1 MKRLFSILAA
11 ITLSIAAFAQNE
23 KITWDYHAEL
33 QEGNEYRVIF
43 TGTIDPGY
51 HTYTLDDPTSATE
64 FLDMEVVGGELVGQL
79 YEIGKPV
86 EEYDENG
93 EVFVQESKPVF
104 EHFTAELPEG
114 FVSLVGPNASGK
126 STLMMLA
133 SGRLCPS
140 SGMVKLFETDT
151 REFFP
156 VIRITKTEEGEKQE
170 IAQPRKTEEEK
181 NILASVIYQNMEF
194 ETSEKVEELLKQ
206 VFENGEFQGKTPAEF
221 GSENIFEKV
230 IEVFELKEILNCDK
244 NMTAFDEEK
253 YDKNIFEV
261 LSVFKQTRE
270 ELAHIKKGT
279 KEFTV
284 FLPDDSGVKK
294 YDKVVL
300 SIKEKGCFIFDAET
314 GERFK

>member
-1 MKRLFSILAA
+1 M
-11 ITLSIAAFAQNE
+11 NE
-23 KITWDYHAEL
+23 KKFLEFID
-33 QEGNEYRVIF
+33 VDF
-43 TGTIDPGY
+43 TYP
-51 HTYTLDDPTSATE
+51 
-64 FLDMEVVGGELVGQL
+64 
-79 YEIGKPV
+79 PV

-156 VIRITKTEEGEKQE
+156 VIRITKTEDCEKQE

-221 GSENIFEKV
+221 GSENIFDKV
-230 IEVFELKEILNCDK
+230 IEVFELKEILDRSISGISKGELQRTLLGFSVLYGSKSIFMDEPLFAMEYYQKEKALAFLVDYSKKMNVSIYISMHELELSKKFAPLVLLFYPDR
-244 NMTAFDEEK
+244 NMDLGTPE
-253 YDKNIFEV
+253 EV
-261 LSVFKQTRE
+261 LTDEALEKAYGVPASQLRNTERLTRSQMIE
-270 ELAHIKKGT
+270 ANRVE
-279 KEFTV
+279 KEMQEKLNEV
-284 FLPDDSGVKK
+284 L
-294 YDKVVL
+294 DK
-300 SIKEKGCFIFDAET
+300 
-314 GERFK
+314 

>member
-1 MKRLFSILAA
+1 M
-11 ITLSIAAFAQNE
+11 NE
-23 KITWDYHAEL
+23 KKFLEFID
-33 QEGNEYRVIF
+33 VDF
-43 TGTIDPGY
+43 TYP
-51 HTYTLDDPTSATE
+51 
-64 FLDMEVVGGELVGQL
+64 
-79 YEIGKPV
+79 PV

-140 SGMVKLFETDT
+140 SGMVKLFEIDT

-156 VIRITKTEEGEKQE
+156 VIRITKTEDGEKQE

-206 VFENGEFQGKTPAEF
+206 VFENGEFQGKTPVEF

-230 IEVFELKEILNCDK
+230 IEVFELKEILDRSISGISK
-244 NMTAFDEEK
+244 GELQRTLLGFSVLYGSKSIFMDEPLFAMEYYQKEKALAFLVDYSKKMSVSIYISMHELELSKKFAPLVLLFYPDRNMDLGTPE
-253 YDKNIFEV
+253 EV
-261 LSVFKQTRE
+261 LTDEALEKAYGVPASQLRNTERLTRSQMIE
-270 ELAHIKKGT
+270 ATQVE
-279 KEFTV
+279 KEMQEKLKEV
-284 FLPDDSGVKK
+284 L
-294 YDKVVL
+294 DK
-300 SIKEKGCFIFDAET
+300 
-314 GERFK
+314 

>member
-1 MKRLFSILAA
+1 MNKTKFLEFI
-11 ITLSIAAFAQNE
+11 
-23 KITWDYHAEL
+23 D
-33 QEGNEYRVIF
+33 VDF
-43 TGTIDPGY
+43 TYP
-51 HTYTLDDPTSATE
+51 
-64 FLDMEVVGGELVGQL
+64 
-79 YEIGKPV
+79 PV

-156 VIRITKTEEGEKQE
+156 IIRVTKTEEGEKQE

-206 VFENGEFQGKTPAEF
+206 VFDNGEFQGNTPAEF

-230 IEVFELKEILNCDK
+230 IEVFELKEILDRSISGISKGELQRTLLGFSVLYGSKSIFMDEPLFAMEYYQKEKALSFLVDYSKKMNVSIYISMHELELSKKFAPLVLLFYPDR
-244 NMTAFDEEK
+244 NMDLGTPEEVLTDEALEKAYGVPASQLRNTERLTRSQMIEATRVEKEMEEK
-253 YDKNIFEV
+253 LNEV
-261 LSVFKQTRE
+261 L
-270 ELAHIKKGT
+270 
-279 KEFTV
+279 
-284 FLPDDSGVKK
+284 
-294 YDKVVL
+294 DK
-300 SIKEKGCFIFDAET
+300 
-314 GERFK
+314 

>member
-1 MKRLFSILAA
+1 M
-11 ITLSIAAFAQNE
+11 NE
-23 KITWDYHAEL
+23 KKFLEFID
-33 QEGNEYRVIF
+33 VDF
-43 TGTIDPGY
+43 TYP
-51 HTYTLDDPTSATE
+51 
-64 FLDMEVVGGELVGQL
+64 
-79 YEIGKPV
+79 PV

-206 VFENGEFQGKTPAEF
+206 VFENGEFQGKTPSEF
-221 GSENIFEKV
+221 GSVKYKFVKSTFPNNQPRGGIIISFT
-230 IEVFELKEILNCDK
+230 IESTILPNAAPI
-244 NMTAFDEEK
+244 MIPTAISITLPRIA
-253 YDKNIFEV
+253 NV
-261 LSVFKQTRE
+261 LNSFPY
-270 ELAHIKKGT
+270 L
-279 KEFTV
+279 FN
-284 FLPDDSGVKK
+284 
-294 YDKVVL
+294 L
-300 SIKEKGCFIFDAET
+300 SIIYLPSFSFG
-314 GERFK
+314 

>member
-1 MKRLFSILAA
+1 M
-11 ITLSIAAFAQNE
+11 NE
-23 KITWDYHAEL
+23 KKFLEFID
-33 QEGNEYRVIF
+33 VDF
-43 TGTIDPGY
+43 TYP
-51 HTYTLDDPTSATE
+51 
-64 FLDMEVVGGELVGQL
+64 
-79 YEIGKPV
+79 PV

-156 VIRITKTEEGEKQE
+156 VIRITKTEDCEKQE

-221 GSENIFEKV
+221 GSENIFDKV
-230 IEVFELKEILNCDK
+230 IEVFELKEILDRSISGISKGELQRTLLGFSVLYGSKSIFMDEPLFAMEYYQKEKALAFLVDYSKKMNVSIYISMHELELSKKFAPLVLLFYPDR
-244 NMTAFDEEK
+244 NMDLGTPEEVLTDEALEKAYGVPASQLRNTERLTRSQMIEANRVEKEMEEK
-253 YDKNIFEV
+253 LNEV
-261 LSVFKQTRE
+261 L
-270 ELAHIKKGT
+270 
-279 KEFTV
+279 
-284 FLPDDSGVKK
+284 
-294 YDKVVL
+294 DK
-300 SIKEKGCFIFDAET
+300 
-314 GERFK
+314 

>member
-1 MKRLFSILAA
+1 M
-11 ITLSIAAFAQNE
+11 NE
-23 KITWDYHAEL
+23 KKFLEFID
-33 QEGNEYRVIF
+33 VDF
-43 TGTIDPGY
+43 TYP
-51 HTYTLDDPTSATE
+51 
-64 FLDMEVVGGELVGQL
+64 
-79 YEIGKPV
+79 PV

-156 VIRITKTEEGEKQE
+156 VIRITKTEEGETQE

-221 GSENIFEKV
+221 GNENIFEKV
-230 IEVFELKEILNCDK
+230 IEVFELKEILDRSISGISK
-244 NMTAFDEEK
+244 GELQRTLLGFSVLYGSKSIFMDEPLFAMEYYQKEKALAFLVDYSKKMSVSIYISMHELELSKKFAPLVLLFYPDRNMDLGTPE
-253 YDKNIFEV
+253 EV
-261 LSVFKQTRE
+261 LTDEALEKAYGVPASQLRNTERLTRSQMIE
-270 ELAHIKKGT
+270 ATQVE
-279 KEFTV
+279 KEMQEKLNEV
-284 FLPDDSGVKK
+284 L
-294 YDKVVL
+294 DK
-300 SIKEKGCFIFDAET
+300 
-314 GERFK
+314 

>member
-1 MKRLFSILAA
+1 M
-11 ITLSIAAFAQNE
+11 NE
-23 KITWDYHAEL
+23 KKFLEFID
-33 QEGNEYRVIF
+33 VDF
-43 TGTIDPGY
+43 TYP
-51 HTYTLDDPTSATE
+51 
-64 FLDMEVVGGELVGQL
+64 
-79 YEIGKPV
+79 PV

-156 VIRITKTEEGEKQE
+156 VIRITKTEEGETQE

-230 IEVFELKEILNCDK
+230 IEVFELKEILDRSISGISKGELQRTLLGFSVLYGSKSIFMDEPLFAMEYYQKEKALSFLVDYSKKMNVSIYISMHEIELSKKFAPLVLLFYPDR
-244 NMTAFDEEK
+244 NMDLGTPEEVLTDEALEKSYGVPASQLRNTERLTRSQMIEATRVEKEMEEK
-253 YDKNIFEV
+253 LNEV
-261 LSVFKQTRE
+261 L
-270 ELAHIKKGT
+270 
-279 KEFTV
+279 
-284 FLPDDSGVKK
+284 
-294 YDKVVL
+294 DK
-300 SIKEKGCFIFDAET
+300 
-314 GERFK
+314 

>member
-1 MKRLFSILAA
+1 M
-11 ITLSIAAFAQNE
+11 NE
-23 KITWDYHAEL
+23 KKFLEFID
-33 QEGNEYRVIF
+33 VDF
-43 TGTIDPGY
+43 TYP
-51 HTYTLDDPTSATE
+51 
-64 FLDMEVVGGELVGQL
+64 
-79 YEIGKPV
+79 PV

-140 SGMVKLFETDT
+140 SGMIKLFETDT

-156 VIRITKTEEGEKQE
+156 VIRITKTEESETQE
-170 IAQPRKTEEEK
+170 IAQPRRSEEEK

-206 VFENGEFQGKTPAEF
+206 VFDNGEFQGKTPAEF

-230 IEVFELKEILNCDK
+230 IEVFELKEILDRSISGISKGELQRTLLGFSVLYGSKSFFMDEPLFAMEYSQKEKALSFLVDYSKKMNVSIYISMHELELSKKFAPLVLLFYPDR
-244 NMTAFDEEK
+244 NMDLGTPEEVLTDEALEKAYGVPASQLRNTERLTRSQMIEATQVEKEMEEK
-253 YDKNIFEV
+253 LNEV
-261 LSVFKQTRE
+261 L
-270 ELAHIKKGT
+270 
-279 KEFTV
+279 
-284 FLPDDSGVKK
+284 
-294 YDKVVL
+294 DK
-300 SIKEKGCFIFDAET
+300 
-314 GERFK
+314 

>member
-1 MKRLFSILAA
+1 M
-11 ITLSIAAFAQNE
+11 NE
-23 KITWDYHAEL
+23 KKFLEFVDV
-33 QEGNEYRVIF
+33 NF
-43 TGTIDPGY
+43 TYPPI
-51 HTYTLDDPTSATE
+51 
-64 FLDMEVVGGELVGQL
+64 
-79 YEIGKPV
+79 

-104 EHFTAELPEG
+104 EHFSAELPEG

-156 VIRITKTEEGEKQE
+156 AIKITKTKEGETQE
-170 IAQPRKTEEEK
+170 IVEPSKSEEEK

-206 VFENGEFQGKTPAEF
+206 VFENGEFQGKTPSEF

-230 IEVFELKEILNCDK
+230 IEVFELKEILDRSISGISKGELQRTLLGFSVLYGSKSIFMDEPLFAMEYYQKEKALSFLVDYSKKMNVSIYISMHELELSKKFAPLVLLFYPDR
-244 NMTAFDEEK
+244 NMDLGTPE
-253 YDKNIFEV
+253 EV
-261 LSVFKQTRE
+261 LTDEALEKAYGVPASQLRNTERLTRSQMIE
-270 ELAHIKKGT
+270 ATQVE
-279 KEFTV
+279 KEMQEKLNEV
-284 FLPDDSGVKK
+284 L
-294 YDKVVL
+294 DK
-300 SIKEKGCFIFDAET
+300 
-314 GERFK
+314 